1 VFFWVNDLDLTT
13 IIVNYNT
20 ENLLAGCIKAL
31 RDASTGIINKIII
44 VDNDSQDDSVA
55 LLKRD
60 FSDCELVFNDE
71 NIGFGRANNQCLSSI
86 TGRYVLLLNTV
97 AFVSPDTIEKTI
109 QYMEENSAC
118 GILGVKLVGRDG
130 ELQPSCRYFPS
141 SWSIFLK
148 STGLQRFFRKVQLVD
163 EMDWPHNAPRK
174 CDWVPGCYYL
184 IRRELVDQI
193 GLFDPRYFLY
203 YEEVDHCFAA
213 KKMGWEVHFYPDT
226 TVVHLGGE
234 SAKSE
239 GELTSSGKQL
249 SGLQIESELLYFRK
263 NYGFFI
269 AFGHVLLLTLADMIG
284 FLKKSIKLKGW
295 GILQS
300 YIKHSCLVWS
310 LYFKTRLA
318 TVPTR

>member
-1 VFFWVNDLDLTT
+1 MDLTT
-13 IIVNYNT
+13 LIINYNT
-20 ENLLAGCIKAL
+20 ANLLVKCINAL
-31 RDASTGIINKIII
+31 RDATSKISNEIFI
-44 VDNDSQDDSVA
+44 VDNASKDGSVA
-55 LLKRD
+55 LLQQD
-60 FSDCELVFNDE
+60 FSDCTLIFNHK
-71 NIGFGRANNQCLSSI
+71 NVGFGRANNQCVPLV
-86 TGRYVLLLNTV
+86 TGRYVLLLNTD
-97 AFVSPDTIEKTI
+97 AFVSEDTVEKTI
-109 QYMEENSAC
+109 QYMEKNSAC

-130 ELQPSCRYFPS
+130 VLQPSCRYFPN

-148 STGLQRFFRKVQLVD
+148 GMGLQRFFKKVQLVD
-163 EMDWPHNAPRK
+163 DMDWPHNAPRK

-213 KKMGWEVHFYPDT
+213 KKLGWEVHFFPDT

-239 GELTSSGKQL
+239 GNLTSSGKQL

-263 NYGFFI
+263 NYGCFI
-269 AFGHVLLLTLADMIG
+269 VFGHVLLLTLADMIN
-284 FLKKSIKLKGW
+284 FLKKSVKLKGW
-295 GILQS
+295 RVLRG
-300 YIKHSCLVWS
+300 YFKHSCLVWS